1 VDQWPFRVLLL
12 ASKVDPELRRALDG
26 SGGEIVSERTDSRQ
40 ALTRALE
47 ALSPDVVLSDP
58 LFAPVDTIAALDV
71 IRTTRPA
78 VPLIV
83 VAKEL
88 DEEIAVACLRAGAED
103 IVLKSNAKRLQPAI
117 AAALAVRR
125 PLSRLSP
132 RQLAVWR
139 LLSDGHPTKEIARRL
154 AISVKTV
161 ETHRSEVMRR
171 LDIHNVAG
179 LTRYAV
185 RVGLVLPDAGRAA
198 IS

>member
-1 VDQWPFRVLLL
+1 VNQWPLRVLLL
-12 ASKVDPELRRALDG
+12 ASKLDPELRRALDASG
-26 SGGEIVSERTDSRQ
+26 SEIVSERTDSRQ
-40 ALTRALE
+40 AFGRALE
-47 ALSPDVVLSDP
+47 VLNPDVVLSDP
-58 LFAPVDTIAALDV
+58 SFAPVDTITALDV
-71 IRTTRPA
+71 IRTTRPV

-88 DEEIAVACLRAGAED
+88 DEETAVTCLRAGAED
-103 IVLKSNAKRLQPAI
+103 IVLRSNAKRLRPAI
-117 AAALAVRR
+117 TSALAVRR
-125 PLSRLSP
+125 PLGRLSP

-154 AISVKTV
+154 GISVKTV

-171 LDIHNVAG
+171 LDIHSVAS

-185 RVGLVLPDAGRAA
+185 RVGLVLPDATSAP